1 MKTVRR
7 SIATALLPALLS
19 LTLAGPG
26 RAQETVPEPPAGD
39 SVRTAPDSATTGP
52 VTPQQADAIRDTL
65 TRPPGQYSADW
76 VDVVEF
82 PLKVI
87 GWPLDLVLVR
97 FPGWLVGK
105 LTAPRPP
112 SGIVR
117 AYRSMVEWGLRPT
130 IRSTIGP
137 RSAASIEL
145 QFSRYYPFY
154 VHAAVSRRLSQRYRA
169 GFLLRGNDTWLVP
182 EAKWQR
188 DAETP
193 FYGIGSQTRPE
204 DRAFYS
210 RDWWD
215 VVARAGWTPFRSLA
229 LGAGL
234 AYERNEVNDPIS
246 GSARSIFDEFP
257 TDLLFGANEV
267 TEYARVELTAT
278 LDLTRMR
285 DFQQRGFTAG
295 LAART
300 FFGINDTNS
309 DFRLLTGFAQTYLP
323 ITRQQSFAFRVVS
336 DIARDDGGEGV
347 PFYHLS
353 TLGGSRSSL
362 GLPSRRFVD
371 RDMLSFMTEYRFEVW
386 RELHSRMRA
395 ETFLF
400 FHYGAV
406 SEGIDRIASDDWHP
420 SYGLGLRLSRPTSL
434 MGLAYLGFSG
444 ERMTAGIRGSWPF

>member
-1 MKTVRR
+1 MSLRR
-7 SIATALLPALLS
+7 RILRTGAAVLVLV
-19 LTLAGPG
+19 LASGPPPVL
-26 RAQETVPEPPAGD
+26 AQETAAGGE
-39 SVRTAPDSATTGP
+39 SAAAQDSAHQSP
-52 VTPQQADAIRDTL
+52 ATPLEADAIRDTL
-65 TRPPGQYSADW
+65 TRPPGRHAADW

-97 FPGWLVGK
+97 FPGWLVGR

-117 AYRSMVEWGLRPT
+117 TYRGMVEWGLRPT

-137 RSAASIEL
+137 RSAAALEL
-145 QFSRYYPFY
+145 QFSRLYPFY
-154 VHAAVSRRLSQRYRA
+154 AHAAVSRRLSQRYRA
-169 GFLLRGNDTWLVP
+169 GFLLRAGQTWLTP

-193 FYGIGSQTRPE
+193 FYGIGSQTE
-204 DRAFYS
+204 ADDRAFYS

-215 VVARAGWTPFRSLA
+215 VVARTGWAPSRSFA

-234 AYERNEVNDPIS
+234 AYERNDVNDPIS
-246 GSARSIFDEFP
+246 GGAASIFDEFP
-257 TDLLFGANEV
+257 TDLLYGANEV
-267 TEYARVELTAT
+267 TEYARLELTAT

-285 DFQQRGFTAG
+285 DFQKRGVTAG
-295 LAART
+295 VAART
-300 FFGINDTNS
+300 FFGLNGTDS
-309 DFRLLTGFAQTYLP
+309 DFHILTGFAQTYLP
-323 ITRQQSFAFRVVS
+323 ITRQQSFAFRVIS

-362 GLPSRRFVD
+362 GFPTGRFVD
-371 RDMLSFMTEYRFEVW
+371 RDMLALMSEYQFEVW
-386 RELHSRMRA
+386 RELHSRLRA

-406 SEGIDRIASDDWHP
+406 SESIDRIESDDWQP
-420 SYGLGLRLSRPTSL
+420 SYGFGLRLSRPTSL

-444 ERMTAGIRGSWPF
+444 ERVTAGIRGSWPF